1 MVPATW
7 RDATQPEGS
16 EGFRRFVAERRFPKV
31 ESATR
36 FVVDSEFGDH
46 VRILRSTLV
55 RPMEPAP
62 SLERLT
68 EWELWG
74 REEEFVLRK
83 SDAASMVGVEPQL
96 LLEGRV
102 FIQVGGRTFEAT
114 GHVRVRAKQTYK
126 RLLAREANPRRLRE
140 RR

>member
-1 MVPATW
+1 MSI
-7 RDATQPEGS
+7 EGS
-16 EGFRRFVAERRFPKV
+16 EGFRRFVAERRLPKV

-46 VRILRSTLV
+46 VRILHASLV

-68 EWELWG
+68 DWELWG
-74 REEEFVLRK
+74 PEEESVLPK
-83 SDAASMVGVEPQL
+83 PDAASLVGVEPQL
-96 LLEGRV
+96 LQEGRV
-102 FIQVGGRTFEAT
+102 FIQAAGRTFEAT
-114 GHVRVRAKQTYK
+114 GHVRVRSKETYK
-126 RLLAREANPRRLRE
+126 RLLAREANPRKLRE